1 MKRDKPEQ
9 TERDDGFALADPVMD
24 AALTWFT
31 ALQGYPDDARLKA
44 DVEVWKAADP
54 RNAAAFAVVSGI
66 WDFEELNV
74 IAADM
79 GEVKDKVQITE
90 PAEVVPFERPKR
102 SRWAISAMAAAAVI
116 FVGIGIQQY
125 PGLMV
130 QLRSDYQTA
139 AGGRQDI
146 TLPDGSKMTLNTASA
161 VSLDFEGGKRSV
173 KLLQGEAYFD
183 VVHDETRPFKVAAG
197 YSEVVVKGTA
207 FGVRSDSDKDVVV
220 LERGLVGVSRL
231 SDEHDTAELH
241 PGETI
246 TATASLL
253 SKVRPSDPAN
263 TLSWRD
269 GRLIFENEPFDQV
282 LGEIGRY
289 YPHAI
294 IITNDRVGKAM
305 VTGNY
310 KLDNPE
316 RVIRSLAAT
325 VGGAVTRIPG
335 GMIILR

>member
-1 MKRDKPEQ
+1 MKRDEPEQ

-31 ALQGYPDDARLKA
+31 AIQGYPDDARLKA
-44 DVEVWKAADP
+44 DVEAWKAADP
-54 RNAAAFAVVSGI
+54 RNAAAYAAVSGV

-74 IAADM
+74 IAADV
-79 GEVKDKVQITE
+79 GQLKDKAQITE
-90 PAEVVPFERPKR
+90 PAQIVPFERPKR

-116 FVGIGIQQY
+116 FIGIGIRQY
-125 PGLMV
+125 PGLML
-130 QLRSDYQTA
+130 QLHSDYQTA

-161 VSLDFEGGKRSV
+161 VSLDFENGKRSV

-207 FGVRSDSDKDVVV
+207 FAVRSDTDKDVVV

-231 SDEHDTAELH
+231 ADEHDTAELH

-246 TATASLL
+246 TASASAL
-253 SKVRPSDPAN
+253 STVHQANPSDV
-263 TLSWRD
+263 LSWRD
-269 GRLIFENEPFDQV
+269 GRLIFENEPFAQV
-282 LGEIGRY
+282 LAEIGRY

-294 IITNDRVGKAM
+294 IVGSDRVGKAR

-325 VGGAVTRIPG
+325 VGGDVTRIPG